1 MSRIIFSSIG
11 ETPYTGRQTQNQEKE
26 NQCDFTII
34 CSLCNQNIHPHLLTH
49 HKSWH
54 CALKILKYGPQEE
67 PKNIEALVSR
77 RRIVVSHLLKT
88 YWLSHMERQKIDWAY
103 ELIKAKIT
111 LSSLNTDEDDHHDP
125 CSSPVC
131 LKTVSN
137 PLIEALAICEDR
149 NSTWKSAMEDR
160 YVIID
165 EFGRM
170 NSSFLGLFDGFHGPF
185 AADAASKELPI
196 LILEQLS
203 KDNPSLYKMTSK
215 DHTQLA
221 SINKILNTDF
231 RMQDSLLSWETQT
244 EDNSETNKWI
254 NIAHINAFI
263 KMDRLLSSGRNEA
276 SRIRWSG
283 CTGLTCI
290 IESTMQESIE
300 SLSKDYGEELSEN
313 ELTEQE
319 STSSIGT
326 IHVANAG
333 NIHAVL
339 CRKGKAYCLTQDH
352 STFNSNERTRIFQA
366 GGTISFN
373 EKQRLVEGLT
383 GATRGLGHH
392 GDPKLKTSVIP
403 IPYTVS
409 VPIDNLCQFL
419 ILASSGLW
427 EVLNANEVVSIT
439 LQILYSLTK
448 SQNLEQEN
456 DQSTNRS
463 PLYDHE
469 STTTSLEK
477 HINIEGSNF
486 EESKD
491 TILENI
497 TNADEDKSSSDKSVT
512 MDPEKINVKNSSYF
526 KDSRTMDL
534 ENITNAEKE
543 TSNLKQSSTMDP
555 EKGSNFEQS
564 RDIDQEKVISVQE
577 GPYFKGFEAMDLT
590 NADEEISN
598 SKESSAMYI
607 EKINMQGGSSITNS
621 DEEISNSKASR
632 ATYLENIKMQEG
644 SRSNESRA
652 TGLTSSF
659 KQSRAMDPEKITNA
673 QESNS
678 GVSETNLTAET
689 AQLVLPPQITN
700 EQQSSEIPLYNDQE
714 QTLDNNNQDSKQPNY
729 NYYEKAAISISKQLV
744 HNAMLAGSKE
754 NTTVLVVL
762 LQGCKELP
770 QL

>member
-1 MSRIIFSSIG
+1 
-11 ETPYTGRQTQNQEKE
+11 
-26 NQCDFTII
+26 DFTII

-598 SKESSAMYI
+598 SKESS
-607 EKINMQGGSSITNS
+607 
-621 DEEISNSKASR
+621 
-632 ATYLENIKMQEG
+632 
-644 SRSNESRA
+644 
-652 TGLTSSF
+652 
-659 KQSRAMDPEKITNA
+659 
-673 QESNS
+673 
-678 GVSETNLTAET
+678 
-689 AQLVLPPQITN
+689 
-700 EQQSSEIPLYNDQE
+700 EIPLYNDQE

-762 LQGCKELP
+762 LQGCKE
-770 QL
+770 